1 MPLENDFEEF
11 RNNNPELKGDEA
23 LRGYFSTMWRETEI
37 SYRPFINIGFL
48 DAQEISNIVDD
59 LIQECD
65 DSTLFRKSLY
75 QRRWRNLN
83 EQILQE
89 WLNNLEYRIRL
100 DEQSEY
106 LAVYVTRVLR
116 GKLEPCNN
124 EDVGTILRQRQ
135 SVWKLEF
142 ERLSRYCDQQ
152 GI

>member
-1 MPLENDFEEF
+1 MPLETDFQEF
-11 RNNNPELKGDEA
+11 RNNNPELMGDEA
-23 LRGYFSTMWRETEI
+23 LRGYFSTMWKETEI
-37 SYRPFINIGFL
+37 STRPFRNIGFL
-48 DAQEISNIVDD
+48 DAQEISDIVDE
-59 LIQECD
+59 LIQRCD
-65 DSTLFRKSLY
+65 GTPFRKSLY

-89 WLNNLEYRIRL
+89 WLSNLECRIRP
-100 DEQSEY
+100 DEQKEY

-135 SVWKLEF
+135 SVWRLEF
-142 ERLSRYCDQQ
+142 ERLSGYCNQQ